1 MAPSPLLLPL
11 LLLLLSSGCQG
22 RSNGAPNDA
31 CEDMTP
37 RHQGIRPQAPESFP
51 YQLQVTPRTVQPG
64 GRVTLTIRPSD
75 SSTADIEGFFVQA
88 RNANTVSA
96 APLGQFVEIDDQQ
109 RAVDCGGTATA
120 VTHSNSG
127 PKQRVAVTW
136 QAPAGLDSDVVFLVT
151 VVQELDTF
159 WAKMRSDVVTLS
171 EGGEPQPEPT
181 SEPEPEPTSEPEP
194 EPTAE
199 PEPEPESEPEPEPGD
214 AHDDHDHHD
223 HDHDDHGDDD
233 DSSAASVRAGLAVA
247 LAPLLVAAI
256 HRLH

>member
-37 RHQGIRPQAPESFP
+37 RHQGIRPKAPESFP

-64 GRVTLTIRPSD
+64 GRVTLTITPSD
-75 SSTADIEGFFVQA
+75 SSTPDIEGFFVQA
-88 RNANTVSA
+88 RNADTVSA
-96 APLGQFVEIDDQQ
+96 APLGQFVEIDDQH

-136 QAPAGLDSDVVFLVT
+136 QAPADLDSDVVFLVT

-159 WAKMRSDVVTLS
+159 WAKMRSDVVTLN
-171 EGGEPQPEPT
+171 EGGEPQ
-181 SEPEPEPTSEPEP
+181 PEPTSEPEP

-214 AHDDHDHHD
+214 AHDDDDDDDH
-223 HDHDDHGDDD
+223 DHGDDD